1 MNIAI
6 TGGAGFIGIEL
17 VKKLISHNHHI
28 RVLSRKSNYPI
39 KGVELFVGDLTDP
52 ALNIDDFLNGIDV
65 LYNCAGEV
73 KDEKLMR
80 DLHVSGTKTLIK
92 HAKGRVDL
100 WVQLSSVGAYGICRN
115 NVITEESKESPVGT
129 YEITKTE
136 SDNLVR
142 DSGIDYV
149 ILRPSNVFG
158 LSMSNQS
165 LFQLIKLVK
174 RKLFFYIGGSNAL
187 ANYVHV
193 NDVVKALILCSTK
206 KSNVLKNVFIVS
218 QTITIKQMIESFQCG
233 LGFKSKPFYL
243 PEGLIRILL
252 KIINF
257 IYSSFPL
264 TESRVDALT
273 SCCRYDSAKLESR
286 LSFKFD
292 SSLEK
297 KFSYFSSNIP
307 HENK

>member
-6 TGGAGFIGIEL
+6 TGGSGFIGIEL
-17 VKKLISHNHHI
+17 VKELISSNHQV

-39 KGVELFVGDLTDP
+39 KGVELFIGDLTDST
-52 ALNIDDFLNGIDV
+52 LEIKDFLHGIDV

-73 KDEKLMR
+73 RDEKLMR
-80 DLHVSGTKTLIK
+80 NLHVSGTKKLIEY
-92 HAKGRVDL
+92 AKGRVGL

-115 NVITEESKESPVGT
+115 NLISEDTRENPVGI
-129 YEITKTE
+129 YEVTKTE

-142 DSGIDYV
+142 ESGINYV

-158 LSMSNQS
+158 PNMSNQS

-174 RKLFFYIGGSNAL
+174 RKLFFYIGGSIAL

-193 NDVVKALILCSTK
+193 NDVVKALILVTK
-206 KSNVLKNVFIVS
+206 KRNALQNVFIIS
-218 QTITIKQMIESFQCG
+218 QTITIKQMIESIQFG
-233 LGFKSKPFYL
+233 LGFKSRPFCL
-243 PEGLIRILL
+243 PEELVRFILKVL
-252 KIINF
+252 NF

-273 SCCRYDSAKLESR
+273 SFCRFDSSKLER
-286 LSFKFD
+286 MLGFKFE

-297 KFSYFSSNIP
+297 KFSDFSFNIAD
-307 HENK
+307 EN